1 MKVKTFFFA
10 LFLLVIIV
18 NIHGQYVF
26 TNDFQLK
33 NIKVKQV
40 IPTFAIT
47 SGVMYFSKGIFLNI
61 GFTKEEAKYY
71 SIFTG
76 ICAGLLY
83 EYINN
88 YGTHSFDRESNF
100 VGIGLSLVVT
110 RW

>member
-1 MKVKTFFFA
+1 MKIKLL
-10 LFLLVIIV
+10 LFVLVSFIV
-18 NIHGQYVF
+18 INVNAQYVF

-33 NIKVKQV
+33 DLQIKHI
-40 IPTFAIT
+40 IPSFAIT
-47 SGVMYFSKGIFLNI
+47 SGVTYFSKGVFLNM

-83 EYINN
+83 EYISN
-88 YGTHSFDRESNF
+88 YGTHSFNRESNF
-100 VGIGLSLVVT
+100 VGIGLSLVAI